1 MSSRVPLSASRRFRE
16 LDVHV
21 GDVAHVRE
29 HPDLGLPRL
38 ALDDRLKL
46 AVDGELH
53 VPLGIRKRW
62 IRRYIAVAVHRGEA
76 LQIAGNELEQPARIA
91 D

>member
-1 MSSRVPLSASRRFRE
+1 MPASRGFRE

-21 GDVAHVRE
+21 GDVAHIRE
-29 HPDLGLPRL
+29 HPDLGLPRF

-46 AVDGELH
+46 SVDRELH
-53 VPLGIRKRW
+53 VPLVIRERW
-62 IRRYIAVAVHRGEA
+62 IRRHIALAVRRGEA
-76 LQIAGNELEQPARIA
+76 LEIAGNELEEPARVT